1 MSWSVL
7 DREPEETA
15 DLEFMN
21 DLQDVKDELVFITVE
36 LQNDINAVNRMKYNM
51 VTEDDL
57 PNLDYYI
64 DALMDQVKVLKEL
77 NEKLGFRS

>member
-1 MSWSVL
+1 MSWSIL

-15 DLEFMN
+15 DLEFME
-21 DLQDVKDELVFITVE
+21 DLQSVKDELVFVTDE
-36 LQNDINAVNRMKYNM
+36 LQKDINAVNRMKYNM

-57 PNLDYYI
+57 PDLDYYI

-77 NEKLGFRS
+77 NRKLGYIS